1 MQLVPYQRLH
11 QQRIKQAMMMS
22 EDLWPGVGE
31 EAHAVTSLL
40 VPCQHYQR
48 LPTKGHLPPSLLITI
63 ILVDLWT
70 GVGEEEE
77 HQHYYQRLPTNCYL
91 PPNIQII
98 IIILVDVTKQ
108 GHLLSILQ
116 ISVDVSC
123 QGHRELHVIQE
134 IPSALANHA
143 L

>member
-1 MQLVPYQRLH
+1 MGTIGGKLVAHSFVGAVVALTF
-11 QQRIKQAMMMS
+11 
-22 EDLWPGVGE
+22 GVEG
-31 EAHAVTSLL
+31 L
-40 VPCQHYQR
+40 VC
-48 LPTKGHLPPSLLITI
+48 
-63 ILVDLWT
+63 VWT

-77 HQHYYQRLPTNCYL
+77 HQHYQRLPTNCYL

-108 GHLLSILQ
+108 GQ
-116 ISVDVSC
+116 ISVDVIC